1 MGDNNK
7 HGFTLIEV
15 MLFFGISG
23 LMMFGIL
30 AGTSTAINQQR
41 YRDSVTSA
49 AAFLQQ
55 QYSDVAN
62 VYNDRSA
69 NYTCTASSVTETD
82 SPAVQRGSSEQC
94 VVLGKLIRANGDRLE
109 SWTVIGADTGDEEL
123 NDLAAVEATAPFV
136 IDLNQQSY
144 PLEWGARLVRADNPP
159 GNEPA
164 NFAVLIVRSPLS
176 GGIRT
181 IVSNDPNATSLSPRE
196 IIKSADPNGQ
206 AAYFCVDADGLF
218 TGPRTRVGIE
228 ANAASGTGVKLSQSE
243 DC

>member
-1 MGDNNK
+1 MGNNNK

-30 AGTSTAINQQR
+30 AGTGTAINQQR

-69 NYTCTASSVTETD
+69 NYTCSASSVTETD
-82 SPAVQRGSSEQC
+82 SPAVRRGASEQC
-94 VVLGKLIRANGDRLE
+94 VILGKLIRANGDRLE
-109 SWTVIGADTGDEEL
+109 SWTVIGSDTGSDEL
-123 NDLAAVEATAPFV
+123 NDLAALEATQPFLAD
-136 IDLNQQSY
+136 INQQTY
-144 PLEWGARLVRADNPP
+144 PLEWDAKLVRPSNPP
-159 GNEPA
+159 GNAPA
-164 NFAVLIVRSPLS
+164 NFAALIVRSPLS
-176 GGIRT
+176 GGTRT
-181 IVSNDPNATSLSPRE
+181 IVSNEPNAMELTPRE
-196 IIKSADPNGQ
+196 IIESADPNGQ
-206 AAYFCVDADGLF
+206 AVYFCVDADGLF
-218 TGPRTRVGIE
+218 TGPRMRVGIE